1 VKTLLGWRV
10 SFSTIKFMKEEKKAG
25 KLDFIVFLIF

>member
-1 VKTLLGWRV
+1 LGV
-10 SFSTIKFMKEEKKAG
+10 CFSPIKVMKEEKKAG